1 MKLSTIAFLM
11 SCSAFAAL
19 PAGQAFANA
28 DEDAQIAQ
36 CVDDNSDSGQT
47 ENTIEAYCACAS
59 EKVGSF
65 GVSITDWEKNH
76 ADEQEACSKQAKW
89 KY

>member
-1 MKLSTIAFLM
+1 MKLSTVALLM
-11 SCSAFAAL
+11 SCSLFSL
-19 PAGQAFANA
+19 PAGQVLANA

-36 CVDDNSDSGQT
+36 CVDDNSDAGQT
-47 ENTIEAYCACAS
+47 EQTIETYCACAS
-59 EKVGSF
+59 EKVGAF

-76 ADEQEACSKQAKW
+76 ADAQEECSKQAKW